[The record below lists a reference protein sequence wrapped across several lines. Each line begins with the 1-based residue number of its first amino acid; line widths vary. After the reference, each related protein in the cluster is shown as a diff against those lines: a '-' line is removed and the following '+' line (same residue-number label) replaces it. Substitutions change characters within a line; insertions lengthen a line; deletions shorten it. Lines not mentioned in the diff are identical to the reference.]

1 MVKHPKLLFDKIF
14 TASLE
19 GLKLIAYAVII
30 LVINIAI
37 NPNANIELIKG
48 LLLIFVVLFFFG
60 VIISVA
66 ILYDLYL
73 QIEEDS

>member
-1 MVKHPKLLFDKIF
+1 MLLRKNDKTNKKAFILVKHPKLLFDKIF

-37 NPNANIELIKG
+37 NPMP
-48 LLLIFVVLFFFG
+48 
-60 VIISVA
+60 
-66 ILYDLYL
+66 ILN
-73 QIEEDS
+73 